1 MRLIDADMLK
11 EDLSKF
17 YDNIVTARELIDS
30 QPTVEQTQHWDYFYE
45 SACVIVQAFVDE
57 YPFPNVL
64 ELIKALSF
72 IATKRNTIST
82 DEIIKWAKDYCAE
95 WYDKHM
101 KDGEQE

>member
-1 MRLIDADMLK
+1 MIDADVLK
-11 EDLSKF
+11 QDLSRF
-17 YDNIVTARELIDS
+17 YHGIITARKLIDS

-57 YPFPNVL
+57 FPFPNVL

-72 IATKRNTIST
+72 VATKRNTIST

-101 KDGEQE
+101 KAGEQE